1 MTLKQDVS
9 EGSPLFLSY
18 GMGVFPARFLVN
30 FGFWDRSAQFMDAN
44 LTIPEEFPVDRSQL
58 VASTRTGGITE
69 DVWNLA
75 IYRLLQ
81 ERDPAMAEKL
91 AVAQQKQDE
100 ASIQDICSKFD
111 LEGALYLRLHA
122 LTLLSE
128 TYPDMDIAPENLSES
143 PRRFGMI
150 ARYNNGMR
158 ESWMRVAEYLD
169 EEIDDA
175 LRRRK

>member
-1 MTLKQDVS
+1 
-9 EGSPLFLSY
+9 
-18 GMGVFPARFLVN
+18 
-30 FGFWDRSAQFMDAN
+30 
-44 LTIPEEFPVDRSQL
+44 
-58 VASTRTGGITE
+58 
-69 DVWNLA
+69 LA
-75 IYRLLQ
+75 VYRLLQ

-111 LEGALYLRLHA
+111 LEGALYLRLHV

-158 ESWMRVAEYLD
+158 ESWMRVAKYLD